1 MSKRNTDFRCGRF
14 LASFFLSLVM
24 IAGIST
30 PAAAAASTETISAS
44 LVSGQRNIIAV
55 EGFLYVLNQTNI
67 QVVNTATKAVRQI
80 TIPAPP
86 IPAPPVNLI
95 EGVYLSSDKSL
106 WLTSYT
112 DSGTAG
118 EVLRI
123 NTLNDHLADS
133 AEWLTRF
140 SAGGTNQRTIVGA
153 SGIATDGA
161 KIFVSLN
168 GNDSEDAIAVFDRA
182 TASRDSDL
190 PYTLISNQTNNPGR
204 LAILGGYLYVFQG
217 LWNFVVRCTLTDC
230 TAGLNNQ
237 KVIATGF
244 STSGGSS
251 FAVTNPAASSIYFG
265 RTDEVRKLTLS
276 GTDETITAVRN
287 DFTNIRG
294 VGFTPSG
301 FADGNWVFIAHGS
314 GVAVLQ
320 ASNYSTA
327 VGSLT
332 GTSSGVAVGN
342 GGDYLYVAAPPD
354 VTRVSLNPTVT
365 YSAENLTLNTNGALA
380 APEATGFWKTV
391 AYTSTALPAGL
402 SLNSSTGVISGTP
415 TSAGATSV
423 TVTATNSTMF
433 TRTSTFTI
441 TVIDPDAPPPSPP
454 ASGGVAVSKPAV
466 PELAATGSSANGLG
480 QLGLVAITAGA
491 LLALVARR
499 LALRDSAKTG
509 A

>member
-1 MSKRNTDFRCGRF
+1 M
-14 LASFFLSLVM
+14 
-24 IAGIST
+24 
-30 PAAAAASTETISAS
+30 
-44 LVSGQRNIIAV
+44 
-55 EGFLYVLNQTNI
+55 
-67 QVVNTATKAVRQI
+67 
-80 TIPAPP
+80 
-86 IPAPPVNLI
+86 NLI

-168 GNDSEDAIAVFDRA
+168 GNDSEDGIAVFDRA

-190 PYTLISNQTNNPGR
+190 PYTVTSNQTNNPGR

-230 TAGLNNQ
+230 TGSNQ

-244 STSGGSS
+244 FDGGSY

-265 RTDEVRKLTLS
+265 RTNEVRKLTLS
-276 GTDETITAVRN
+276 GTNETITAVRN
-287 DFTNIRG
+287 RDDLTDIRG

-320 ASNYSTA
+320 ASNYSTV

-354 VTRVSLNPTVT
+354 VTRVSLNPTVS
-365 YSAENLTLNTNGALA
+365 YSAENLTLNTNSALA

-454 ASGGVAVSKPAV
+454 ASGGVAVSKTAV

-480 QLGLVAITAGA
+480 QLGLVAIVAGA

-499 LALRDSAKTG
+499 LALRDSSKTG